1 MIAEFIHSNVG
12 GIIISVLWG
21 FALAML
27 FRKVCSD
34 RSCITVYGPPPQSVK
49 NKVIRWNNKCY
60 KIKPREASCTDVDT
74 TLIPVRFNS

>member
-1 MIAEFIHSNVG
+1 MIVDFIHSDAG
-12 GIIISVLWG
+12 SITISILWG

-34 RSCITVYGPPPQSVK
+34 RTCITVYGPPPQTVH
-49 NKVIRWNNKCY
+49 NKIIRWKNKCY
-60 KIKPREASCTDVDT
+60 KIVPREASCSDADT